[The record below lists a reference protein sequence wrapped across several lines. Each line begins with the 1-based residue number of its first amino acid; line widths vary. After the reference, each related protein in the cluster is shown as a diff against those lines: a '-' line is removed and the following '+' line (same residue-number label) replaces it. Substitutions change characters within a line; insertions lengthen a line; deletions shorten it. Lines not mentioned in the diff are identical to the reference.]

1 MPNTLKTCPAP
12 WEGRLI
18 LACKKC
24 QKKLKGDDDLRA
36 LAKLKKAIKRHN
48 KLHPGQM
55 LHVISVPCMD
65 PCPKTGVT
73 VCNPLEPHRVSI
85 LRSEGDIERLY

>member
-1 MPNTLKTCPAP
+1 MPNTLKTYPAP

-36 LAKLKKAIKRHN
+36 LAKLKKAVKRHN
-48 KLHPGQM
+48 KSHPAEI
-55 LHVISVPCMD
+55 LHVINVPCMD
-65 PCPKTGVT
+65 LCPRKGITI
-73 VCNPLEPHRVSI
+73 CDPLEPHRISV
-85 LRSEGDIERLY
+85 LRSDVDLELL